1 LLAPQQCLEFAN
13 KSEKIEGSDM
23 SSPILHEWE
32 RAEIERSA
40 AEASHAN
47 VANLLADETQVR
59 RYLDPPADTCYPL
72 EYSYHLLG
80 DVRGKTVLEYGCG
93 DGLNTMV
100 LARRGARVKALDIS
114 PDLIEIAR
122 QRLIVNQ
129 IAGDVEFIVG
139 SAHDLPLPDD
149 SVDVVFGMAILHHL
163 DLALSARE
171 VKRVLRPGGRAI
183 FNEPVRN
190 SKLITA
196 LRNLIPYKAPD
207 VSPFERPLTDTELVN
222 YGQGFAS
229 YRSRPFTLPTTN
241 LINVLPPLQRRF
253 VHSFNRWD
261 AVILQK
267 LPMLAYYATGRVVE
281 LVK

>member
-1 LLAPQQCLEFAN
+1 
-13 KSEKIEGSDM
+13 M

-149 SVDVVFGMAILHHL
+149 SVTLYLGWRFC
-163 DLALSARE
+163 
-171 VKRVLRPGGRAI
+171 
-183 FNEPVRN
+183 
-190 SKLITA
+190 IT
-196 LRNLIPYKAPD
+196 
-207 VSPFERPLTDTELVN
+207 
-222 YGQGFAS
+222 
-229 YRSRPFTLPTTN
+229 
-241 LINVLPPLQRRF
+241 
-253 VHSFNRWD
+253 
-261 AVILQK
+261 
-267 LPMLAYYATGRVVE
+267 
-281 LVK
+281 